1 MEKEKLYRLLQDEQ
15 LLRNVDA
22 DELTSCL
29 DAYPFFQTIRLLYT
43 KRLALDESPDFQE
56 ELGRTALLCAKREK
70 LFYYLYGEEYEQY
83 MQQQLPDELG
93 DDDRTERL
101 LNNFL
106 ESIASSTQADDAELL
121 EKETT
126 GNILSVDYFAYL
138 ESKGEEM
145 NDSAT
150 TESELKHQDI
160 IDSFLEKAADKSISI
175 KDKFPK
181 TTSEEEHKEQEDNE
195 LSQDE
200 FLTETLARIYIKQK
214 KYKQAL
220 TIIQRLNLNFPK
232 KSAYFADQ
240 IRFLEYLI
248 INEQK
253 KK

>member
-1 MEKEKLYRLLQDEQ
+1 MEKEKLYNLLQDEEK
-15 LLRNVDA
+15 LRDVDA
-22 DELTSCL
+22 DALASLLE
-29 DAYPFFQTIRLLYT
+29 AYPFFQTARLLYT
-43 KRLALDESPDFQE
+43 KKLALDESPDFQE

-83 MQQQLPDELG
+83 MQQQLPDELQ
-93 DDDRTERL
+93 DDDRTEQL
-101 LNNFL
+101 LNSFL
-106 ESIASSTQADDAELL
+106 ESIATSTESNEAQQL

-138 ESKGEEM
+138 ESKGEEIS
-145 NDSAT
+145 DYAT
-150 TESELKHQDI
+150 TGSELKHQDI

-181 TTSEEEHKEQEDNE
+181 TTSKEEHKEQEDNE

-220 TIIQRLNLNFPK
+220 TIIQRLNLDFPQ